1 MNSTIDYYNTHADEY
16 YQSTVAADL
25 DAARKK
31 FAAYL
36 QPEARIIDVG
46 CGSGRDVLAFRD
58 MGFDAEGI
66 DASEELVWLATE
78 RLGITANVADMSDW
92 IADEAYDG
100 TWCCASLMHLN
111 EEDCERFFS
120 NLKHNLR
127 KGGVLYISVKTG
139 IETGTDAA
147 GRYFRD
153 FNEEDIQE
161 LINRTAG
168 LRLSELWH
176 TDDTLSRRDFRW
188 LNVIAE
194 KKKTD

>member
-1 MNSTIDYYNTHADEY
+1 MNKTIDFYNNNADQY

-25 DAARKK
+25 DASRKR
-31 FAAYL
+31 FAEYF
-36 QPEARIIDVG
+36 QPGARIIDVG
-46 CGSGRDVLAFRD
+46 CGSGRDVLAFMD
-58 MGFDAEGI
+58 MGINAEGI
-66 DASEELVWLATE
+66 DASEELVRLATE

-100 TWCCASLMHLN
+100 IWCCASLMHLD
-111 EEDCERFFS
+111 ETDCERFFS
-120 NLKHNLR
+120 NLKYNLR

-147 GRYFRD
+147 GRYFRN
-153 FNEEDIQE
+153 FNEEDIRE
-161 LINRTAG
+161 LINNTAG
-168 LRLSELWH
+168 LRLSELWY

-194 KKKTD
+194 KK

>member
-1 MNSTIDYYNTHADEY
+1 MNKTIDFYNNNADQY

-31 FAAYL
+31 FAEHL
-36 QPEARIIDVG
+36 QPEARIVDVG
-46 CGSGRDVLAFRD
+46 CGSGRDVVAFRD
-58 MGFDAEGI
+58 MGFSAEGI
-66 DASEELVWLATE
+66 DASEALVRLATE

-100 TWCCASLMHLN
+100 IWCCASLMHLN

-120 NLKHNLR
+120 NLKYNLR
-127 KGGVLYISVKTG
+127 TGGVLYISVKTG

-147 GRYFRD
+147 GRYLRN
-153 FNEEDIQE
+153 FNEEDIRD
-161 LINRTAG
+161 LINKAAG
-168 LRLSELWH
+168 LRLSELWY
-176 TDDTLSRRDFRW
+176 TDDTLSRRGFRW

-194 KKKTD
+194 KE

>member
-1 MNSTIDYYNTHADEY
+1 MNKTIDFYNNNADQY
-16 YQSTVAADL
+16 YQTTITADL
-25 DAARKK
+25 DDARKK
-31 FAAYL
+31 FAEYL

-46 CGSGRDVLAFRD
+46 SGSGRDVLAFRD
-58 MGFDAEGI
+58 MGFNAEGI
-66 DASEELVWLATE
+66 DASEELVRLATE

-100 TWCCASLMHLN
+100 IWCCASLMHLN

-120 NLKHNLR
+120 NLKYNLR
-127 KGGVLYISVKTG
+127 TGGVLYISVKTG

-147 GRYFRD
+147 GRYFRN
-153 FNEEDIQE
+153 FNEEDIRE
-161 LINRTAG
+161 LINKTAG
-168 LRLSELWH
+168 LRLSELWY

-194 KKKTD
+194 KE

>member
-1 MNSTIDYYNTHADEY
+1 MKSTIDYYNTHADEY

-58 MGFDAEGI
+58 MGFNAEGI
-66 DASEELVWLATE
+66 DASEELVRLATE

-100 TWCCASLMHLN
+100 IWCCASLMHLS
-111 EEDCERFFS
+111 EEDCEKFFS
-120 NLKHNLR
+120 NLKYNLR
-127 KGGVLYISVKTG
+127 RGGVLYISVKTG

-147 GRYFRD
+147 GRYLRN
-153 FNEEDIQE
+153 FNEEDIRE
-161 LINRTAG
+161 LINKTAG
-168 LRLSELWH
+168 LRLSELWY

-194 KKKTD
+194 KE